1 MNRRYA
7 LLIALVVLGIV
18 AVSLLA
24 RMPRGSGP
32 DAAAVATMPSL
43 DLALTIENGQ
53 LSPESAAVPKGH
65 LVRLTITNRGG
76 SPLAVRLAGYED
88 RVTIASLAPSA
99 TWTGEFVADRPGD
112 DFAWLVDEHP
122 AGRLAVTGSHL
133 IEGHR

>member
-7 LLIALVVLGIV
+7 LLIAFVALGIV

-24 RMPRGSGP
+24 RMPRDASR
-32 DAAAVATMPSL
+32 DTTAAAAVPSL
-43 DLALTIENGQ
+43 DLALEIENGR

-99 TWTGEFVADRPGD
+99 TWSGEFVADRPGD
-112 DFAWLVDEHP
+112 DFAWIVNEHP